1 VGEMK
6 AVNKYIIVEQIK
18 EELKTNSGLLLTG
31 DDKDNVRYN
40 KGKVIK
46 PGSQVTVINEGDI
59 IYYDRHAGHMM
70 LLEDKPYTIIL
81 ERDVVVVV

>member
-1 VGEMK
+1 MK

-40 KGKVIK
+40 KTWYRGNSYKRRRY
-46 PGSQVTVINEGDI
+46 N
-59 IYYDRHAGHMM
+59 
-70 LLEDKPYTIIL
+70 LL
-81 ERDVVVVV
+81 

>member
-1 VGEMK
+1 MK

-31 DDKDNVRYN
+31 DDK
-40 KGKVIK
+40 GKVIK
-46 PGSQVTVINEGDI
+46 PGTEVTVINEGDI
-59 IYYDRHAGHMM
+59 IYYDKHAGHMM
-70 LLEDKPYTIIL
+70 LLQEKPYTIIL